1 MKKILV
7 AILGVLLFTG
17 CTDMMNTPTKRVE
30 EFLGKYQ
37 TMDSEVLKQLDE
49 VIEKEETMTKD
60 QRKEYRDLIKKQ
72 YQNLSY
78 KIKDETVNGDEA
90 TVEVEIEVFDYQKA
104 ISDAEKYLDEHKDE
118 FKKETK
124 TAQSRT
130 TEDNDD
136 RTKTQNG
143 NKEETEKDT
152 TRKDTT
158 LDTIDHEKFMDY
170 KIKQLKDVKDKVKHT
185 LTLTLT
191 KKDKKWVLDDVSE
204 TDRLKIH
211 GLYNY

>member
-90 TVEVEIEVFDYQKA
+90 AVEVEIEVFDYQKA

-152 TRKDTT
+152 TKNDTT
-158 LDTIDHEKFMDY
+158 QDTVDHEKFMDY